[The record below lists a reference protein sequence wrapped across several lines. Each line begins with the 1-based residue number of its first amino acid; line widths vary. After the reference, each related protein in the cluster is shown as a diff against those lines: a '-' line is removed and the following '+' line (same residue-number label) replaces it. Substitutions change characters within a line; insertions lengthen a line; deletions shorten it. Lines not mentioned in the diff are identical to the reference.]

1 MNSIIKQ
8 VNFDHKGLVPA
19 VLQDI
24 NSREVLMLGYMN
36 RESLEKTIESGKVC
50 FWSRSRQELWLKGE
64 TSGNYQIVK
73 EIRVDCDHDALLIL
87 VEPAGPACHT
97 GKQSCFDQALI
108 VRGSDRLANSGPEK
122 FFFLSKLEQLIG
134 ERRSNPLQGSYT
146 SYLFQK
152 GLDQIC
158 QKVGEETTEL
168 IIAAKNQN
176 KEEIIAETADLFYH
190 LLVLLKQNQLA
201 WEEIVVELE
210 RRSQVRK

>member
-1 MNSIIKQ
+1 MSSIIKQ

-36 RESLEKTIESGKVC
+36 REALEKTIEIGKVC
-50 FWSRSRQELWLKGE
+50 FWSRSRRELWLKGE
-64 TSGNYQIVK
+64 SSGNYQTVK

-97 GKQSCFDQALI
+97 GKQSCFDQGLI
-108 VRGSDRLANSGPEK
+108 GKCGDRLASSGSEK

-176 KEEIIAETADLFYH
+176 KKEIIAETADLFFH

-210 RRSQVRK
+210 RRSQVRE

>member
-8 VNFDHKGLVPA
+8 VNFDYKGLVPA

-36 RESLEKTIESGKVC
+36 REALEKTIENGKVC
-50 FWSRSRQELWLKGE
+50 FWSRSRQKLWLKGE
-64 TSGNYQIVK
+64 TSGNYQTVK

-97 GKQSCFDQALI
+97 GKQSCFDQTLI
-108 VRGSDRLANSGPEK
+108 GKEGDRLVSSGPEK
-122 FFFLSKLEQLIG
+122 FIFLTKLEHLIG
-134 ERRSNPLQGSYT
+134 ERRTNPLQGSYT

-201 WEEIVVELE
+201 WEEILAELA
-210 RRSQVRK
+210 RRSQVRE